1 MCLLKES
8 HDDIYTVI
16 NDSLKILEI
25 LEILGL
31 IYTQI
36 INVKLYLIS
45 KQNILQEFIE
55 TYYNYTIFLTNFINE
70 GRLFLNEKET
80 LILLK
85 DLLKHIII
93 NGVDNLNWSIDKA
106 KAETSEQEQIYV
118 E

>member
-16 NDSLKILEI
+16 NDSLK
-25 LEILGL
+25 ILGL

-55 TYYNYTIFLTNFINE
+55 TYYN
-70 GRLFLNEKET
+70 
-80 LILLK
+80 
-85 DLLKHIII
+85 
-93 NGVDNLNWSIDKA
+93 
-106 KAETSEQEQIYV
+106 
-118 E
+118 